1 MQELKDRIVKDG
13 EIYPGD
19 VLKVSSFLNHQL
31 DTELLDH
38 IGREIADIFFK
49 SKITKI
55 LTIEASGIAI
65 AMAVSRY
72 INVPIIFAKKNKNK
86 NMSQDVYSVEAF
98 SYTKGATN
106 LIQVEKRFISK
117 DDSIL
122 IVDDFLAK
130 GSALNALT
138 GIVKES
144 GANLVGCAIAIEKV
158 YQGGGAELASK
169 GVRIESLAKIK
180 SMSVE
185 DGIVFEDQEIN

>member
-38 IGREIADIFFK
+38 IGREIAGIFSK

-86 NMSQDVYSVEAF
+86 NMSQDVYSIEAF

-106 LIQVEKRFISK
+106 LIQVEKRFIFK

-144 GANLVGCAIAIEKV
+144 GSNLVGCAIAIEKV

-185 DGIVFEDQEIN
+185 DGIVFED

>member
-1 MQELKDRIVKDG
+1 MQELKDRIIKDG

-31 DTELLDH
+31 DTELLDR
-38 IGREIADIFFK
+38 IGREIADIFSK
-49 SKITKI
+49 SKITKL

-65 AMAVSRY
+65 AMGVSRY
-72 INVPIIFAKKNKNK
+72 INVPIVFAKKNKNK
-86 NMSQDVYSVEAF
+86 NMSQDVYTAEVVSF
-98 SYTKGATN
+98 TKGTST
-106 LIQVEKRFISK
+106 QVSVEKRFLSK
-117 DDSIL
+117 EDSVL

-138 GIVKES
+138 AIVKES

-158 YQGGGAELASK
+158 YQGGGAEMAQK
-169 GVRIESLAKIK
+169 GIRVESLAKIK

-185 DGIVFEDQEIN
+185 DGIVFED

>member
-38 IGREIADIFFK
+38 IGREIAGIFSK

-185 DGIVFEDQEIN
+185 DGIVFED

>member
-185 DGIVFEDQEIN
+185 DGIVFED

>member
-1 MQELKDRIVKDG
+1 MQELKDRIIKDG

-38 IGREIADIFFK
+38 IGREIADIFSK
-49 SKITKI
+49 SKITKL

-65 AMAVSRY
+65 AMGVSRY
-72 INVPIIFAKKNKNK
+72 INVPIVFAKKNKNK
-86 NMSQDVYSVEAF
+86 NMSQDVYTAEVVSF
-98 SYTKGATN
+98 TKGTST
-106 LIQVEKRFISK
+106 QVSVEKRFLSK
-117 DDSIL
+117 EDSVL

-138 GIVKES
+138 AIVKES

-158 YQGGGAELASK
+158 YQGGGAEMAQK
-169 GVRIESLAKIK
+169 GIRVESLAKIK

-185 DGIVFEDQEIN
+185 DGIVFED

>member
-19 VLKVSSFLNHQL
+19 ILKVSSFLNHQL

-38 IGREIADIFFK
+38 IGREIADIFSK

-144 GANLVGCAIAIEKV
+144 GAGLVGCAIAIEKV

-169 GVRIESLAKIK
+169 GIRIESLAKIK

-185 DGIVFEDQEIN
+185 DGIVFED

>member
-38 IGREIADIFFK
+38 IGREIADIFSK

-86 NMSQDVYSVEAF
+86 NMSQDVYTSEVVSF
-98 SYTKGATN
+98 TKGTST
-106 LIQVEKRFISK
+106 LISVEKRFIAK
-117 DDSIL
+117 EDSIL

-138 GIVKES
+138 SIIKDS
-144 GANLVGCAIAIEKV
+144 GADLVGCAIAIEKV

-185 DGIVFEDQEIN
+185 DGIVFED